1 MATVGA
7 GVFYCSV
14 VVAFWF
20 SFGIGANDVANS
32 FGTSVG
38 SGAFTLRRAVLVA
51 SVCELSGA
59 VTLGRGVSDTIVRQI
74 SHLDEAGCWNCTSA
88 GSPGAMLFM
97 LGMACA
103 LLSGMLF
110 MLSATFFGMPVS
122 TTHAIVGAV
131 LGMTVVGAGSACVSW
146 GYPGLLTIV
155 ASWFVSPL
163 LAGILSAAMHLVVQM
178 VVFKAQNPFKVA
190 MRALPLLYG
199 ASVGIVLSLVLI
211 KAEPTHA
218 WPAWLTAVVA
228 LAVAVAV
235 VAAVQLLLVPQLRQ
249 NIHSWGPGRVGSAPS
264 DLTAREAA
272 ASPEPKTSVLPY
284 EPGLNSDGS
293 ELTGLLQQDRQQRT
307 TTDAS
312 ESWVL
317 SVDSALNSI
326 GDMQL
331 LYTEPSAA
339 ASTDAQEISLAT
351 PSNEP
356 ATDQITGHPQLSTPP
371 STLTT
376 GEHHDPQGQHHH
388 PCDQARQAA
397 AAEQVFLYLQVLTA
411 CLKSFAHGANDTA
424 NAAGPFAAVQSLYL
438 SNAGCESITT
448 PFWVLAF
455 CGFGIV
461 VGLSTWGHR
470 VMKTVGKDLVA
481 INFSKGFA
489 IELGSTLSV
498 VLASVVGM
506 PVSSTHCQIG
516 SIVAVGI
523 AETGVRS
530 IEWSVLSKIVV
541 SWLVTVP
548 LAAGAAALLLLAFDS
563 LLHAP

>member
-1 MATVGA
+1 MSTVGA
-7 GVFYCSV
+7 GSFYCSV
-14 VVAFWF
+14 VAAFWF

-38 SGAFTLRRAVLVA
+38 SGALTLRRAVLVA

-103 LLSGMLF
+103 L
-110 MLSATFFGMPVS
+110 
-122 TTHAIVGAV
+122 
-131 LGMTVVGAGSACVSW
+131 W

-155 ASWFVSPL
+155 ASWFVSPF
-163 LAGILSAAMHLVVQM
+163 LAGILSAAMHLLIQM
-178 VVFKAQNPFKVA
+178 VVFKANSPLKVA

-199 ASVGIVLSLVLI
+199 SSVGIVLSLVLI
-211 KAEPTHA
+211 KAEPTRA
-218 WPAWLTAVVA
+218 WPVWLVAVVT
-228 LAVAVAV
+228 LVVAVAV
-235 VAAVQLLLVPQLRQ
+235 VVVVQLLLVPQLWQ
-249 NIHSWGPGRVGSAPS
+249 KIHRTAPS
-264 DLTAREAA
+264 DLSGEDAAGSREA
-272 ASPEPKTSVLPY
+272 KLSVLPY
-284 EPGLNSDGS
+284 EPGLKSDGS
-293 ELTGLLQQDRQQRT
+293 ELTGLLQQDRQQST

-312 ESWVL
+312 ERRIF
-317 SVDSALNSI
+317 SVDSAPNS
-326 GDMQL
+326 
-331 LYTEPSAA
+331 
-339 ASTDAQEISLAT
+339 
-351 PSNEP
+351 
-356 ATDQITGHPQLSTPP
+356 
-371 STLTT
+371 
-376 GEHHDPQGQHHH
+376 
-388 PCDQARQAA
+388 AA

-455 CGFGIV
+455 CGLGIV

-523 AETGVRS
+523 AEAGVRS
-530 IEWSVLSKIVV
+530 IEWSVFSKIVV

-548 LAAGAAALLLLAFDS
+548 LAAGAAAVLLLTFDN
-563 LLHAP
+563 LLYT

>member
-1 MATVGA
+1 M
-7 GVFYCSV
+7 
-14 VVAFWF
+14 
-20 SFGIGANDVANS
+20 
-32 FGTSVG
+32 
-38 SGAFTLRRAVLVA
+38 
-51 SVCELSGA
+51 
-59 VTLGRGVSDTIVRQI
+59 
-74 SHLDEAGCWNCTSA
+74 
-88 GSPGAMLFM
+88 
-97 LGMACA
+97 
-103 LLSGMLF
+103 
-110 MLSATFFGMPVS
+110 
-122 TTHAIVGAV
+122 
-131 LGMTVVGAGSACVSW
+131 
-146 GYPGLLTIV
+146 
-155 ASWFVSPL
+155 
-163 LAGILSAAMHLVVQM
+163 AAMHESC
-178 VVFKAQNPFKVA
+178 VFLSCYSLCMNTRVAKSCLACSSSHMCLISCRKRCKIVMFDIQANNPFKVA

-199 ASVGIVLSLVLI
+199 ASVGVVLSLVLI
-211 KAEPTHA
+211 KAEPTHT
-218 WPAWLTAVVA
+218 WPAWLTAVVT

-235 VAAVQLLLVPQLRQ
+235 VVVVQLLLVPQLWQ
-249 NIHSWGPGRVGSAPS
+249 DIHTGGPARVRSATS
-264 DLTAREAA
+264 TLTGREAA
-272 ASPEPKTSVLPY
+272 ASPEPKISVLPY

-293 ELTGLLQQDRQQRT
+293 ELTSLLQQDCQQHR

-312 ESWVL
+312 ESWRAVF
-317 SVDSALNSI
+317 SVDTASNSI

-331 LYTEPSAA
+331 QYTEPSAA
-339 ASTDAQEISLAT
+339 ASHDAQDFSSAAP
-351 PSNEP
+351 PSEP
-356 ATDQITGHPQLSTPP
+356 ATDQITGYPQLRTPP
-371 STLTT
+371 SILAT
-376 GEHHDPQGQHHH
+376 GEQHDPQGQHCH
-388 PCDQARQAA
+388 PADQARQAV

-438 SNAGCESITT
+438 SNAGCASITT

-523 AETGVRS
+523 AEAGVRS
-530 IEWSVLSKIVV
+530 IEWPVFSKIVV

-563 LLHAP
+563 LLHAQ

>member
-1 MATVGA
+1 
-7 GVFYCSV
+7 
-14 VVAFWF
+14 
-20 SFGIGANDVANS
+20 
-32 FGTSVG
+32 
-38 SGAFTLRRAVLVA
+38 
-51 SVCELSGA
+51 
-59 VTLGRGVSDTIVRQI
+59 
-74 SHLDEAGCWNCTSA
+74 
-88 GSPGAMLFM
+88 MLFM

-131 LGMTVVGAGSACVSW
+131 LGMTVVGAGTACVSW

-163 LAGILSAAMHLVVQM
+163 LAGILSAAMHLAIQM
-178 VVFKAQNPFKVA
+178 VVFKANNPFNVA

-199 ASVGIVLSLVLI
+199 ASVGVVLSLVLI

-218 WPAWLTAVVA
+218 WPAWLTAVVT

-235 VAAVQLLLVPQLRQ
+235 VVVVQLLLVPQLRQ
-249 NIHSWGPGRVGSAPS
+249 KIHSLGPSN
-264 DLTAREAA
+264 LTGREAA
-272 ASPEPKTSVLPY
+272 ASSEPKIPVMPY

-312 ESWVL
+312 ESWVF
-317 SVDSALNSI
+317 SVDSVPNSI

-339 ASTDAQEISLAT
+339 ASTDAQDISLAA

-356 ATDQITGHPQLSTPP
+356 ATDQITGHPQLSPP
-371 STLTT
+371 PNTLTT
-376 GEHHDPQGQHHH
+376 GEQRDPQGQHHH
-388 PCDQARQAA
+388 PCGQGRQAA

-455 CGFGIV
+455 CGLGIV
-461 VGLSTWGHR
+461 VVSILMQATW
-470 VMKTVGKDLVA
+470 
-481 INFSKGFA
+481 
-489 IELGSTLSV
+489 
-498 VLASVVGM
+498 
-506 PVSSTHCQIG
+506 
-516 SIVAVGI
+516 
-523 AETGVRS
+523 
-530 IEWSVLSKIVV
+530 
-541 SWLVTVP
+541 
-548 LAAGAAALLLLAFDS
+548 
-563 LLHAP
+563 